1 MKNALKIIS
10 IVMFLIMGAALVLFV
25 STFFGNGGGGF
36 IDLTNV
42 VQYFLCAIAAI
53 FGIIGTLT
61 AYYGWRNKK

>member
-10 IVMFLIMGAALVLFV
+10 IVMFLITGISLVLFV

-53 FGIIGTLT
+53 FGIIGIIT